1 MRRRCGWITNQYLS
15 PQPIHQ
21 LCNGMTTLDAVAEKL
36 PTRIPTPCIGVCS
49 TGIGDVV
56 CRGCKRYAHEV
67 IHWNSY
73 SDEQKRAIDTRL
85 EVLLTQVVAAK
96 LTVFDSALLAT
107 QLQAQQLRYAQ
118 HKSPLVWVF
127 ELLRAGAS
135 QIGDTR
141 AFGFDVMPGYR
152 HMTLLALREQID
164 REFYLLSEAHYQRYI
179 DATWTIAPQPG
190 TSGSADSMCTE

>member
-1 MRRRCGWITNQYLS
+1 MNLV
-15 PQPIHQ
+15 
-21 LCNGMTTLDAVAEKL
+21 TTLDAVAEKL

-49 TGIGDVV
+49 TGVGDIV

-85 EVLLTQVVAAK
+85 ELLLAQVVGAK
-96 LTVFDSALLAT
+96 LVVFDANLLAA
-107 QLQAQQLRYAQ
+107 QLQAQQLRYSK
-118 HKSPLVWVF
+118 HKDPLVWVF

-135 QIGDTR
+135 QIADTR
-141 AFGFDVMPGYR
+141 SFGFELAPGYR

-164 REFYLLSEAHYQRYI
+164 REFYLLSEAHYQRYVGAI
-179 DATWTIAPQPG
+179 
-190 TSGSADSMCTE
+190 